1 MNNSVLNEGNIIL
14 KNGKVVILN
23 EADIQEIC
31 NYYGFPEGSEN
42 LFIELPNNRPQV
54 RSQVKYLDIEPIE
67 LDIFIIEFILKFAPL
82 RTSNSLKT
90 VIYKNSRLSFEIR
103 KSSFEDVYFDP
114 NDFPKKINFLHE
126 LQNSIIIFFNLLNQ
140 KIPAEFRL
148 DCNLEKLEN
157 YLKEKKE
164 SLKYKSSE
172 QDDYGY
178 TAAQARED
186 AIKAFDGDTSH
197 PYFD

>member
-1 MNNSVLNEGNIIL
+1 MTNSVLNVGSIIL

-23 EADIQEIC
+23 EADMQEIYNC
-31 NYYGFPEGSEN
+31 YGYSKSSEN
-42 LFIELPNNRPQV
+42 LFIELPNNRPQI
-54 RSQVKYLDIEPIE
+54 KYLDIEPIE
-67 LDIFIIEFILKFAPL
+67 LDIFIIEFILKFTPL
-82 RTSNSLKT
+82 RTSKSLKT
-90 VIYKNSRLSFEIR
+90 VIYKNSRLGFEIR

-114 NDFPKKINFLHE
+114 NNFPKKINFLHE
-126 LQNSIIIFFNLLNQ
+126 LQNSIIFFFKLFNQ
-140 KIPAEFRL
+140 KIPQEFRL

-157 YLKEKKE
+157 YLISKKE
-164 SLKYKSSE
+164 SLEYKSSK
-172 QDDYGY
+172 QDDYSY